1 MELVP
6 IKPPDVAQYGE
17 DGSQILATFQSMFQE
32 AEKWRLQALTIKVT
46 DASQTR
52 EMKLARE
59 SRLALKEVRG
69 KVESNRKA
77 LKESI
82 IRRGKAI
89 DGIANVFKDFVVPIE
104 EYLENQEKFAEREEE
119 KRRKALADTRYN
131 ELSAIG
137 FDSTGFDVAMM
148 DEEKYQAVVRMAKQ
162 QKADR
167 EAQAEKQR
175 LEEEEAR
182 RQHAVME
189 EERRKQVA
197 QANAEAAEARKKEAE
212 ARRIAAEAQA
222 EANRLK
228 KAEADRIAAVERA
241 ERIRVRAEQEAK
253 ERAAKASDE
262 EKLIAWSMAIN
273 TVITKAPVCSHKA
286 NQASV
291 SQIKYQLAQICA
303 QLLNE

>member
-32 AEKWRLQALTIKVT
+32 AEKWRLQAMTIKVT

-69 KVESNRKA
+69 KVESNRKS

-104 EYLENQEKFAEREEE
+104 EYLEDQEKFAEREEE
-119 KRRKALADTRYN
+119 ARRKALADMRFT
-131 ELSAIG
+131 ELQSIG
-137 FDSTGFDVAMM
+137 FDSTGFDLVVM
-148 DEEKYQAVVRMAKQ
+148 DDAKYQAVLRMAQQ

-167 EAQAEKQR
+167 EAQAERQR

-182 RQHAVME
+182 RQQAVME

-197 QANAEAAEARKKEAE
+197 KANAEAFEARKKEAE
-212 ARRIAAEAQA
+212 ARRVAAEAQA

-228 KAEADRIAAVERA
+228 KAEADRIAAQKKVEQD
-241 ERIRVRAEQEAK
+241 RIRAEQEAK

-262 EKLIAWSMAIN
+262 EKLVSWSMAIN
-273 TVITKAPVCSHKA
+273 TVASKRPACSHKA
-286 NQASV
+286 NQDLV
-291 SQIKYQLAQICA
+291 SSITKQLQNLSS

>member
-1 MELVP
+1 MDLVP

-46 DASQTR
+46 DVSQTR

-119 KRRKALADTRYN
+119 KRLKDIADMRYS
-131 ELSAIG
+131 ELQAMG
-137 FDSTGFDVAMM
+137 FDSTGFDLCIM
-148 DEEKYQAVVRMAKQ
+148 DDSKYQAVVRMAQQ
-162 QKADR
+162 QKVDR

-175 LEEEEAR
+175 IEEEEAR
-182 RQHAVME
+182 RQHATME

-197 QANAEAAEARKKEAE
+197 KANAEAAEARKKEAE
-212 ARRIAAEAQA
+212 ARRVAAEAQA

-228 KAEADRIAAVERA
+228 KAEADRIAAAKRA
-241 ERIRVRAEQEAK
+241 EQDRIRADQEAK
-253 ERAAKASDE
+253 ERAAKASDG
-262 EKLIAWSMAIN
+262 EKLVAWSMAIN
-273 TVITKAPVCSHKA
+273 TVASKRPACSHKA
-286 NQASV
+286 NQDLV
-291 SQIKYQLAQICA
+291 SSISKQLQ
-303 QLLNE
+303 QLSSLLLNE

>member
-1 MELVP
+1 MELAP

-32 AEKWRLQALTIKVT
+32 AEKWRLQAMTIKVT
-46 DASQTR
+46 DVSQLR

-69 KVESNRKA
+69 KVEANRKA

-104 EYLENQEKFAEREEE
+104 EYLEDQEKFAEREEE
-119 KRRKALADTRYN
+119 KRLKAIAETRFS
-131 ELSAIG
+131 ELQAIG
-137 FDSTGFDVAMM
+137 FDSTGFDLIVM
-148 DEEKYQAVVRMAKQ
+148 DDSKYQAVLRMAQQ

-182 RQHAVME
+182 RQHAIME
-189 EERRKQVA
+189 KERQKQVA
-197 QANAEAAEARKKEAE
+197 KANAEAAEARKKEAE
-212 ARRIAAEAQA
+212 ARRVAAEAQA

-228 KAEADRIAAVERA
+228 KAEQDRIAAEKRA
-241 ERIRVRAEQEAK
+241 EQDKIHAEQEAR

-262 EKLIAWSMAIN
+262 EKLVAWSMAIN
-273 TVITKAPVCSHKA
+273 TVASKRPACSHKA
-286 NQASV
+286 NQDLV
-291 SQIKYQLAQICA
+291 SSITKQLHNLSS

>member
-1 MELVP
+1 MQLVP

-17 DGSQILATFQSMFQE
+17 DGSQILATFQSMFQD
-32 AEKWRLQALTIKVT
+32 AERYRLQALTIKVT
-46 DASQTR
+46 DVSQTR

-119 KRRKALADTRYN
+119 ARLKALADTRYN
-131 ELSAIG
+131 ELAAIG

-148 DEEKYQAVVRMAKQ
+148 DDEKYLAVVRMAKQ

-167 EAQAEKQR
+167 EAQAEKQH

-182 RQHAVME
+182 RQQIVME
-189 EERRKQVA
+189 DERRKQVA
-197 QANAEAAEARKKEAE
+197 KANAEAAEARKKEAE
-212 ARRIAAEAQA
+212 ARRVAAEAQA

-228 KAEADRIAAVERA
+228 KAEADRIAAERRA
-241 ERIRVRAEQEAK
+241 EQQRVIAEQEAK

-262 EKLIAWSMAIN
+262 KKLIAWSMAIN
-273 TVITKAPVCSHKA
+273 TVASKRPACSHKA
-286 NQASV
+286 NQDLV
-291 SQIKYQLAQICA
+291 SSITKQLHNLSSK
-303 QLLNE
+303 LLNE